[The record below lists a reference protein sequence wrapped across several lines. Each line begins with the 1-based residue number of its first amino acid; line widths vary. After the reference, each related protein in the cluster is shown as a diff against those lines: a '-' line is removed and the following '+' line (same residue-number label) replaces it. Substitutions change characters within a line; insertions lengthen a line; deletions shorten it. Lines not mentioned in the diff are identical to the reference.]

1 MKKYSSVL
9 VLAVFLS
16 FSSCSS
22 LGGMNPLSML
32 TGNNW
37 VLNSLMGKALDPAKL
52 LGGLPSLNFLDGG
65 KLAGF
70 TGCNNFN
77 GNFSLDGKNLS
88 LDPGAMTRKACPG
101 EGDETEKNF
110 LGALSQVK
118 NLKVGKDKLTLMD
131 GAKELMSFI
140 PQAK

>member
-9 VLAVFLS
+9 LLAVFLS

-22 LGGMNPLSML
+22 LGGLNPLSLL

-37 VLNSLMGKALDPAKL
+37 VLNSLMGKALDPSKL
-52 LGGLPSLNFLDGG
+52 LGKIPSLSFLDGG
-65 KLAGF
+65 KLAGN

-77 GNFSLDGKNLS
+77 GKFALDGKNLS
-88 LDPGAMTRKACPG
+88 LDPGAMTKMACA
-101 EGDETEKNF
+101 GDAGKMETDF
-110 LGALSQVK
+110 LGALAQVK